1 MGPIKIFLAAAFS
14 GILIVNGGMSISS
27 NELIENAIKYDKQIV
42 IYSGEVIGD
51 IMKRGDGA
59 WINVSDGNNA
69 IGIWLP
75 YSETKIIKYTGQY
88 SYIGDTVKIE
98 GIFNKACPEH
108 GGDLD
113 IHFKKIEV
121 LKEGY
126 IIQKKVNYRNILIA
140 GILLIFAVILNL
152 IIFRKKL

>member
-14 GILIVNGGMSISS
+14 GILIANGGISISS

-42 IYSGEVIGD
+42 VYSGEVIGD
-51 IMKRGDGA
+51 IMKRGDNA

-69 IGIWLP
+69 IGVWLP
-75 YSETKIIKYTGQY
+75 YSETKIIKYAGRY
-88 SYIGDTVKIE
+88 DYKGDTVKIE

-113 IHFKKIEV
+113 IHSKKIEV

-126 IIQKKVNYRNILIA
+126 IVQKKINYKNVLIA
-140 GILLIFAVILNL
+140 GILLIFAAILNL
-152 IIFRKKL
+152 IILRKKL

>member
-14 GILIVNGGMSISS
+14 GILIANGSMSISS
-27 NELIENAIKYDKQIV
+27 NELIENAVKYDKQIV
-42 IYSGEVIGD
+42 VYSGEVIGD
-51 IMKRGDGA
+51 IMKRGDNA
-59 WINVSDGNNA
+59 WINVSDGSNA
-69 IGIWLP
+69 IGVWLP
-75 YSETKIIKYTGQY
+75 YSETMKIKYTGLY
-88 SYIGDTVKIE
+88 NHKGDTVKVE

-113 IHFKKIEV
+113 IHCKKIEV

-126 IIQKKVNYRNILIA
+126 TAQEKINYKNILIA
-140 GILLIFAVILNL
+140 GILLVLAVVLNL